1 MPTKVDIVKA
11 MVFSSSH
18 VWMWE
23 LGHKEGRGPK
33 NWCLQIVVLEK
44 TIESP
49 LDCKEIQ
56 PVNPKRNQPWI
67 FTGRT
72 DVKAESPILWPPD
85 AKNWLIWKDPNA
97 GKDWEQEKTA
107 AEDGMVGWHHQL
119 KGHES
124 EVSHSVMSNCLQ
136 PHGLYSPWNS
146 LGQNIAVD
154 SHPLS
159 KWSSQPKD
167 QTQVSHIAGGF
178 FTSWATREASV
189 DMSLSKLW
197 EIVKDKEARCSA
209 VHGITKNWIGLS
221 NWATTNYRPLMLRP
235 PATKNGW

>member
-1 MPTKVDIVKA
+1 MLAPWKKTCDKPRQCIEKQNHYFANKVLSSHSYG
-11 MVFSSSH
+11 FSSSH

-146 LGQNIAVD
+146 LGQNIRVG
-154 SHPLS
+154 SLPYS
-159 KWSSQPKD
+159 RGSSQPRNSSKALILWR
-167 QTQVSHIAGGF
+167 TTFFIVSHPYVTEYWKNHSF
-178 FTSWATREASV
+178 DCTNLYRQSNVSV
-189 DMSLSKLW
+189 F
-197 EIVKDKEARCSA
+197 
-209 VHGITKNWIGLS
+209 
-221 NWATTNYRPLMLRP
+221 
-235 PATKNGW
+235 